1 MGPNIHNSD
10 NLEQSNVLEGQ
21 LRECFGRVVY
31 SHKVHEKWADILLA
45 HLTHIKWCQII
56 LSAITAGGCITVF
69 FGAGNAG
76 VAVGAVVS
84 TLLLIVNAFTKEND
98 LSELAQRARH
108 AAADLWI
115 IREKYLSL
123 LTDLRMR
130 NRALE
135 DLLLERDRLLQE
147 LHGVYSGAPSTN
159 NRAYRKAQKALKVW
173 NDMTF
178 SDNEIDAFLPREI
191 RKLRDTS

>member
-1 MGPNIHNSD
+1 MGPNTHNSD

-31 SHKVHEKWADILLA
+31 SHKVHEKLADILLA
-45 HLTHIKWCQII
+45 RLTHIKWCQII

-84 TLLLIVNAFTKEND
+84 TLLLIVNTFTKEND
-98 LSELAQRARH
+98 LSELAQRTRR
-108 AAADLWI
+108 AATNLWI

-123 LTDLRMR
+123 LTDLRIR

-135 DLLLERDRLLQE
+135 ELLLERDRLLQE

-159 NRAYRKAQKALKVW
+159 NRAYRKAKKALKVLD
-173 NDMTF
+173 DMTF

-191 RKLRDTS
+191 RKLRDTT